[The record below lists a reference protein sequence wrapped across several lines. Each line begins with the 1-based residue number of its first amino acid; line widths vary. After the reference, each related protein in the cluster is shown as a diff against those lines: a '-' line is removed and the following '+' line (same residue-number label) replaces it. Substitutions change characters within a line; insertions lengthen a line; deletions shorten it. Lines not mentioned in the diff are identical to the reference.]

1 MLQSCKGLGVAA
13 KVVEDAGEKCGGR
26 DGASHHDDVEVGGD
40 FLGRCGGAFGVEDV
54 VHEVSTVGLES
65 EASMGRFM
73 LCLQVPSGMKGRGK
87 DLRFGVLCR
96 VLSVP
101 VERLLAVSG
110 WEPFEERE

>member
-1 MLQSCKGLGVAA
+1 MLQSCKGLAVAA

-40 FLGRCGGAFGVEDV
+40 FFGCCGGAFGIEDV
-54 VHEVSTVGLES
+54 VHEVSTVGSES
-65 EASMGRFM
+65 EASIGRFVLSM
-73 LCLQVPSGMKGRGK
+73 QVPSGMKGCGK
-87 DLRFGVLCR
+87 DVRFGVLCC